1 MENPRMSVTEEPT
14 SPGGAAAA
22 PAPGV
27 KKGHPKGLYIL
38 FFTEMWERMSYY
50 GMRALLVL
58 YMTDYLFKPERA
70 KDVFGFNAVRGV
82 LEAIFGPLAIQ
93 PLSSQI
99 YGLYTGFVYATPI
112 LGGILADRLLGQRKT
127 VILGGVIMSIGHF
140 LMASER
146 LFFPA
151 LLCLVIGN
159 GAFKP
164 NLSTQVGLL
173 YEQGDPRRDR
183 AFNIYYVGIN
193 LGAFLAPLVC
203 GTLGQKVGWHYG
215 FGAAGVGMIL
225 GLIVYM
231 LGQKHLAPDNL
242 MKQAAG
248 PGGAA
253 AAEKTPITSEEKGRI
268 LALVVLCVLNIV
280 FWAVY
285 EQQGNTMQI
294 WADKQT
300 HWPTILGFQIPSTW
314 FQSFNPAMIFTFT
327 PLINIL
333 WTKQARE
340 GKEPSSV
347 MKMAYGCSIL
357 GLSFIVMILA
367 AQAIGPE
374 GKGSMIWPFAC
385 TAMLTVGELYLSPVG
400 LSLVT
405 KLAPGRMVSM
415 LMGMWFL
422 SNFFGNYL
430 SGYIGTFYEKWPKE
444 SFFLLLT
451 VMGVGAGL
459 AIFAISR
466 WLRRIMGAHANA

>member
-1 MENPRMSVTEEPT
+1 
-14 SPGGAAAA
+14 
-22 PAPGV
+22 
-27 KKGHPKGLYIL
+27 
-38 FFTEMWERMSYY
+38 
-50 GMRALLVL
+50 
-58 YMTDYLFKPERA
+58 
-70 KDVFGFNAVRGV
+70 
-82 LEAIFGPLAIQ
+82 
-93 PLSSQI
+93 
-99 YGLYTGFVYATPI
+99 
-112 LGGILADRLLGQRKT
+112 
-127 VILGGVIMSIGHF
+127 
-140 LMASER
+140 
-146 LFFPA
+146 
-151 LLCLVIGN
+151 
-159 GAFKP
+159 
-164 NLSTQVGLL
+164 
-173 YEQGDPRRDR
+173 
-183 AFNIYYVGIN
+183 
-193 LGAFLAPLVC
+193 
-203 GTLGQKVGWHYG
+203 
-215 FGAAGVGMIL
+215 
-225 GLIVYM
+225 
-231 LGQKHLAPDNL
+231 
-242 MKQAAG
+242 
-248 PGGAA
+248 
-253 AAEKTPITSEEKGRI
+253 
-268 LALVVLCVLNIV
+268 LNIV

>member
-1 MENPRMSVTEEPT
+1 
-14 SPGGAAAA
+14 
-22 PAPGV
+22 
-27 KKGHPKGLYIL
+27 
-38 FFTEMWERMSYY
+38 
-50 GMRALLVL
+50 
-58 YMTDYLFKPERA
+58 
-70 KDVFGFNAVRGV
+70 
-82 LEAIFGPLAIQ
+82 
-93 PLSSQI
+93 
-99 YGLYTGFVYATPI
+99 
-112 LGGILADRLLGQRKT
+112 
-127 VILGGVIMSIGHF
+127 
-140 LMASER
+140 
-146 LFFPA
+146 
-151 LLCLVIGN
+151 
-159 GAFKP
+159 
-164 NLSTQVGLL
+164 
-173 YEQGDPRRDR
+173 
-183 AFNIYYVGIN
+183 
-193 LGAFLAPLVC
+193 
-203 GTLGQKVGWHYG
+203 
-215 FGAAGVGMIL
+215 
-225 GLIVYM
+225 
-231 LGQKHLAPDNL
+231 
-242 MKQAAG
+242 
-248 PGGAA
+248 
-253 AAEKTPITSEEKGRI
+253 
-268 LALVVLCVLNIV
+268 
-280 FWAVY
+280 
-285 EQQGNTMQI
+285 
-294 WADKQT
+294 
-300 HWPTILGFQIPSTW
+300 
-314 FQSFNPAMIFTFT
+314 MIFTFT

-451 VMGVGAGL
+451 LMGVGAGL

>member
-1 MENPRMSVTEEPT
+1 
-14 SPGGAAAA
+14 
-22 PAPGV
+22 V
-27 KKGHPKGLYIL
+27 KTGHPKGLYVL

-70 KDVFGFNAVRGV
+70 QEVLGFNAVRGV

-112 LGGILADRLLGQRKT
+112 LGGILADRILGQRKT
-127 VILGGVIMSIGHF
+127 VVLGGIIMAIGHF

-151 LLCLVIGN
+151 LLLLVIGN

-173 YEQGDPRRDR
+173 YAPGDPRRDR
-183 AFNIYYVGIN
+183 AYMFYYVGIN
-193 LGAFLAPLVC
+193 LGAFMAPLIC

-225 GLIVYM
+225 GLILYV

-242 MKQAAG
+242 SKKPEKVDG
-248 PGGAA
+248 KEV
-253 AAEKTPITSEEKGRI
+253 EKTPLTEEERKRI
-268 LALVVLCVLNIV
+268 LALVVLCAINVV

-300 HWPTILGFQIPSTW
+300 NWTFFGLQIPSTW
-314 FQSFNPAMIFTFT
+314 FQSFNPAMIFAFT
-327 PLINIL
+327 PLLSML
-333 WTKQARE
+333 WASQAKK
-340 GKEPSSV
+340 GTEPSSV
-347 MKMAYGCSIL
+347 MKMAYGCSII
-357 GLSFIVMILA
+357 GISFVVMILA
-367 AQAIGPE
+367 AQMIGPT
-374 GKGSMIWPFAC
+374 GKGSVLWLLAC
-385 TAMLTVGELYLSPVG
+385 TGMLTIGELYLSPVG

-405 KLAPGRMVSM
+405 KLAPARMVSM

-444 SFFLLLT
+444 RFFLVLTLL
-451 VMGVGAGL
+451 GVGAGL
-459 AIFAISR
+459 AIFGINK